1 MSQELINEDQGDD
14 FRPLTPEQARQW
26 RSQFPQE
33 SVWRHIGIQGLVGA
47 AVVLAA
53 YLFEIA
59 NSRAGLALSALYG
72 VLVVIVPALVCA
84 RGLGSRFGGRSVGA
98 SVAKFFIWEFAK
110 VALSVA
116 MLISA
121 PRCLADQLSW
131 PALMLG
137 LVFTFKGF
145 WAYVVWRQ
153 CVKPKSSMM

>member
-1 MSQELINEDQGDD
+1 MSQELINEDPGDD
-14 FRPLTPEQARQW
+14 FRPLTPEQAGEW

-33 SVWRHIGIQGLVGA
+33 SVWRFIGVQGLVGA

-53 YLFEIA
+53 YLYEIA
-59 NSRAGLALSALYG
+59 NGRTGLSVSALYG
-72 VLVVIVPALVCA
+72 VLVVLVPALVCA
-84 RGLGSRFGGRSVGA
+84 RGLGSRFGGKSVAA

-116 MLISA
+116 MLITA
-121 PRCLADQLSW
+121 PRFLADQLSW

-145 WAYVVWRQ
+145 WVFVVWRQ
-153 CVKPKSSMM
+153 CAKPKSSKM